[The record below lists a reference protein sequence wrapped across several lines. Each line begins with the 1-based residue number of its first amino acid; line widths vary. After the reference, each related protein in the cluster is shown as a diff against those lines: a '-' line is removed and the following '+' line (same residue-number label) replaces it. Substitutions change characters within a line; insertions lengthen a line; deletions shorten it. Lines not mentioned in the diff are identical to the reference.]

1 MIRQNQ
7 RLTRKCVYCTPVRG
21 HSLPNNECN
30 KVIFGTEIKFSQNLM
45 NCYIGNIIH
54 LQDRWK
60 LKYILKRA
68 LWWSMDAN
76 NIAVKRMNR
85 PLFFVLSSDGFCLQR
100 QIYLDHQ
107 LCKVW
112 LTWQCHCCLC
122 CLQNSPTW
130 QFCCWLCC
138 FIHFCPP
145 ADVQVVQI
153 ELCKVLLQSADHAL
167 QSADGVTAPTLFD
180 SVWKSRPLP

>member
-1 MIRQNQ
+1 M
-7 RLTRKCVYCTPVRG
+7 G
-21 HSLPNNECN
+21 
-30 KVIFGTEIKFSQNLM
+30 
-45 NCYIGNIIH
+45 
-54 LQDRWK
+54 
-60 LKYILKRA
+60 
-68 LWWSMDAN
+68 AN
-76 NIAVKRMNR
+76 NIAVKRMNCL
-85 PLFFVLSSDGFCLQR
+85 LFFVLSSDGFCLQR

-122 CLQNSPTW
+122 YLQNSATW
-130 QFCCWLCC
+130 QFYCC
-138 FIHFCPP
+138 FFCFVHFCPP

-180 SVWKSRPLP
+180 SVWKSRPLPLPLCCSNWVQEPFAIIIPLQDSIVASLFENWADK